1 MDCDYFRW
9 NQIGFDGILI
19 DGLLW
24 NHVEIFWI
32 MWNWM
37 DFMEFHRVHT
47 NLLGVCAKRCTQIL
61 QLQIL
66 LCLWLTLI
74 PNVQLLSRREMGK
87 TELTNLLNP
96 LSHFTSSLSGEVSEN
111 DCNQWEKT
119 SVLTSAARMPEPT
132 EPPLRS
138 PGWKIEE
145 KPYQAQLL
153 NRVEGFVQRYA
164 FTAVCTPTI
173 RC

>member
-1 MDCDYFRW
+1 MESNRLWWNFDRW
-9 NQIGFDGILI
+9 IIMESCWNILNYVKLDGFYGISQSPYKST
-19 DGLLW
+19 GG
-24 NHVEIFWI
+24 
-32 MWNWM
+32 M
-37 DFMEFHRVHT
+37 
-47 NLLGVCAKRCTQIL
+47 CKRCTQIL

-74 PNVQLLSRREMGK
+74 PNVQLLSRREMRK

-96 LSHFTSSLSGEVSEN
+96 LSHFTSSLSGETSEN
-111 DCNQWEKT
+111 DCDQWEKT